1 MLTIIFHFESS
12 ATCEAQVKIIL
23 QWNKLKGKG
32 VKRRLI
38 AEYVGKDSLLSLCL
52 NDTLIHAMY
61 ELYMQLTALSTARHV
76 SLIECAL

>member
-32 VKRRLI
+32 VEVRRIL
-38 AEYVGKDSLLSLCL
+38 EYVGEDSLPSLCL
-52 NDTLIHAMY
+52 NDSHIHAMY

>member
-23 QWNKLKGKG
+23 QWNKLKGNG
-32 VKRRLI
+32 VKREI
-38 AEYVGKDSLLSLCL
+38 TAEYVGEDSLILLCL
-52 NDTLIHAMY
+52 YDSLIHAMY